1 MDLTLKPDDNFA
13 TSLDPNARF
22 GEEIPSSAKF
32 NYTQAVASGKTPEKV
47 ASDAKLGEAVGLP
60 ASVIEN
66 LDAQG
71 RAEQQANA
79 LDWAQMHQEMPV
91 LMQMMND
98 PTVAAEVSDD
108 PRKAGLWE
116 RLWWKLAPR
125 TGHQGGNWQTSRN
138 SLARG
143 GYGAVN
149 AMPFVGNERVL
160 EDCRKELQNL
170 DDTAQA
176 LKDGKS
182 VAEVFGSEE
191 DPSGEGA
198 YAHFL
203 AQGEVQKKEI
213 YKRMYKAAS
222 SMAWV
227 NNMKQL
233 FPQSAAT
240 EAMFQTDNATDALKV
255 FASNPLAIALD
266 VGIESLVQQSPQL
279 AALAVG
285 AALGG
290 VGVAAA
296 GQGLTS
302 YSLERSARLAEA
314 MGEYNL
320 NQYDAKD
327 IMKWYGSPDYRTQYA
342 MQQAKAETAASA
354 VAAFDALA
362 GGLAATKVIRPGFL
376 GMGERTARLTE
387 AGVQALAQ
395 GTLGSAGE
403 ATAQIAT
410 EGRITS
416 WADVVAE
423 FAGEFVTSPI
433 DVAAAAFGRTAE
445 RRMKQAL
452 AVQFAQGTARLTQF
466 AKVSSLLAN
475 DPKTASEYIK
485 NINAQQKTPDL
496 YVDTQSLH
504 QNGQDELIT
513 GASPEL
519 AERYN
524 QALGKG
530 ESMKIS
536 AEELL
541 TVLAPRDTNNTLAEV
556 VHPEGLPSLVE
567 ARSLEQEA
575 AIEASTRLSQTLEQ
589 ATGEFAESSKA
600 VGKQVETMLNE
611 AYGENTDVKEGGMSG
626 ASRQLITTY
635 LQTMFTTI
643 AKDLGVL
650 PHQVFEE
657 YGPKLVLTPADAT
670 HTADGKLQVTS
681 DRAKQLFTK
690 STNSS
695 YAMTIGD
702 RLQNQFAKPSKSVS
716 EQELSASIRQGHNGP
731 KRSLRDFIRKTLS
744 TIGEAVPENE
754 RISKGDFERRLKN
767 EKLGYIHISPRSA
780 RELSGEV
787 ALYADEMKAL
797 VYLEDVLKSGDF
809 SGWKPN
815 TKTDKKPN
823 VVGYGVL
830 SKLARIDGRVCR
842 IDATIEKYKDGK
854 LFYYLRMKKLPSKV
868 ASSSFKQG
876 DQHSRFAHLAPSLEN
891 PVGGLS
897 SNSTLSVSYV
907 QGTIGEW
914 FPDVRAIATWAG
926 ANRSTFLHET
936 GHMFLDMRTKIAVKL
951 KAKKASG
958 VELTKGEQHL
968 LDSTEA
974 ALKWLGT
981 DVDSF
986 SKMDIDAQRPY
997 QEKFARTYEAYLME
1011 GNAPSKGL
1019 TKLFR
1024 SFSGWLRGVYRVITN
1039 IPGAEISPEVREL
1052 FDSLFVASTEVEAA
1066 RLRRAQFERYN
1077 DPQLAAIAQEIGE
1090 DFADL
1095 QEESV
1100 DKAVEE
1106 MHSRLQKAS
1115 QRIAKMRKGQIADLT
1130 DEAQRVYN
1138 EIYDRIWEDVMKSP
1152 EYQAHVA
1159 LTSGVN
1165 GIKPKLTMRDLNSVE
1180 PKLTEAQIK
1189 MLEDMGMVGSNP
1201 KGVNAQMVAE
1211 KNGFDSLSTM
1221 VFALL
1226 HLGDPVEHVRDLT
1239 TTEMLEKHAEL
1250 ASPESIE
1257 QSADAAI
1264 FNDARL
1270 RILHIEAMTLS
1281 RALGKKGD
1289 LYTELRKGAKT
1300 AIGQI
1305 RVAKLA
1311 DEGTRHAAESARN
1324 GRESERARNAGDI
1337 KTAAAAK
1344 VRELYQGLMRRLIEV
1359 RLAEIRRAMKF
1370 FARFKGVKTLKL
1382 CDTKYLMAI
1391 QHILDKV
1398 GIAPFPAAGVNQ
1410 RQSLASFLGEI
1421 QGIALK
1427 EDEGVSTIDADPDF
1441 VTKIDS
1447 GELKLENMTSDQFD
1461 VLEGLIRQIYA
1472 HGKAWASIEV
1482 EGKLVALE
1490 EAQQDLAN
1498 GILEHAQ
1505 KRGKKPLENVEKSD
1519 DATSNLLK
1527 RIGLAHRRI
1536 PSLFNCMEGV
1546 MPGYGRFFK
1555 YIVRRFDECGNRE
1568 AVLKNEISKA
1578 LFDVLSPLFK
1588 DFSKSKARYYENVKA
1603 SFTKQQIFVMALNM
1617 GNEGNIQRL
1626 IDNSDGYTFMNG
1638 RKLTQA
1644 DVMSLISQTLT
1655 ADEIRRVQAVWD
1667 LFSEMQKEIEAKEI
1681 RKNGRAPTWVQPQP
1695 IAMASVD
1702 GQVVELK
1709 GGYYPIV
1716 YDRKASARGAT
1727 LEESKSVLQE
1737 LKGAQ
1742 GQASTWKGF
1751 LKDRARMVKMQT
1763 PITLTLRGAFEG
1775 FENTIHDV
1783 CWDEWVTDTRR
1794 LFSRNSVLSKTIL
1807 NYYGAETLTAI
1818 NQWIKD
1824 TSVGKSNQGR
1834 MEDGIATL
1842 FRKNISLVGIG
1853 FNLVTAAIQTVGI
1866 TQTVVALGGKWT
1878 LSGLGDMLTM
1888 TPMGAYKFAAS
1899 KSLLIQD
1906 RLRTQFREIAE
1917 IQRYTATGGNRVW
1930 EGFSRMAYMPVAL
1943 VQMLV
1948 DLPTWLGAYNRA
1960 LAEGKAE
1967 TEAIAMADRLLIE
1980 AQGSGRFQD
1989 LSGAER
1995 GNPWAQLF
2003 TVFYTFFNTT
2013 YNLARLT
2020 METKGKLAAARDLML
2035 LLVVQ
2040 PVVETFVR
2048 EALKVQPPDDDDDA
2062 YWERMQNAMLSNTIN
2077 FNMSLI
2083 VGLREAAS
2091 IADVIQGLPVRY
2103 QGPTGTKK
2111 VTDVFAWG
2119 AKAAKEWASEDEID
2133 PAFIRQSITVFAEIT
2148 GKPIPVVPI
2157 NRYLRG
2163 KQAIDEGDTTDWK
2176 AYLFGYSKR

>member
-13 TSLDPNARF
+13 TSLDPNSRF

-125 TGHQGGNWQTSRN
+125 TGRQGGVWQTSRN

-143 GYGAVN
+143 GYGLVN
-149 AMPFVGNERVL
+149 ALPFVGNERVL
-160 EDCRKELQNL
+160 EDCHKELQNL

-203 AQGEVQKKEI
+203 AQGEAQKKEI

-240 EAMFQTDNATDALKV
+240 EALFQTDNATDALKV

-279 AALAVG
+279 VALAVG

-445 RRMKQAL
+445 RRMKQSL

-466 AKVSSLLAN
+466 AKVSPLLAN

-524 QALGKG
+524 QALSKG

-575 AIEASTRLSQTLEQ
+575 ATEASTRLSQTLEQ

-600 VGKQVETMLNE
+600 VGKQVEAMLNE

-670 HTADGKLQVTS
+670 RTADGKLQVTS
-681 DRAKQLFTK
+681 DRARQLFSKGTK
-690 STNSS
+690 SS
-695 YAMTIGD
+695 YAFGMPVPEEFGPVLT
-702 RLQNQFAKPSKSVS
+702 QFAGKPKEALAELRKRKTGAATGVYTFQGKPVGICYGKVGDAKNEYKGGYGLSHIDAKHPGVADKLQEILDNSQIMQGSTDTRLRLWDGKHAVGIALAWAGDKTAGSWVVTAYIDSRRGSKMKPLAPDTSVRPIEEALPAS
-716 EQELSASIRQGHNGP
+716 GELSPAQESMDTLADANESFQKDIN
-731 KRSLRDFIRKTLS
+731 SLS
-744 TIGEAVPENE
+744 
-754 RISKGDFERRLKN
+754 
-767 EKLGYIHISPRSA
+767 
-780 RELSGEV
+780 
-787 ALYADEMKAL
+787 
-797 VYLEDVLKSGDF
+797 
-809 SGWKPN
+809 
-815 TKTDKKPN
+815 
-823 VVGYGVL
+823 
-830 SKLARIDGRVCR
+830 
-842 IDATIEKYKDGK
+842 
-854 LFYYLRMKKLPSKV
+854 
-868 ASSSFKQG
+868 
-876 DQHSRFAHLAPSLEN
+876 
-891 PVGGLS
+891 
-897 SNSTLSVSYV
+897 

-951 KAKKASG
+951 KAKKTSG

-1138 EIYDRIWEDVMKSP
+1138 EIYDRIWEEVMKSP

-1189 MLEDMGMVGSNP
+1189 MLEDLDMVGSNP
-1201 KGVNAQMVAE
+1201 KGVNAWMVAE
-1211 KNGFDSLSTM
+1211 KNGFDSLSAM

-1270 RILHIEAMTLS
+1270 RILHIEAMALS

-1382 CDTKYLMAI
+1382 CDTKYLMVI

-1578 LFDVLSPLFK
+1578 LFDILSPLFK

-1644 DVMSLISQTLT
+1644 DVVSLISQTLT
-1655 ADEIRRVQAVWD
+1655 ADEIRRVQAVWN

-1737 LKGAQ
+1737 LKGVQ

-1807 NYYGAETLTAI
+1807 NYYGTETLTAV

-1824 TSVGKSNQGR
+1824 TAVGKSNQGR

-1899 KSLLIQD
+1899 KSLLIPD

-2040 PVVETFVR
+2040 PVIETFVR

-2062 YWERMQNAMLSNTIN
+2062 YWERMQNAMLANTIN

-2091 IADVIQGLPVRY
+2091 IADVIQGSPVRY

-2111 VTDVFAWG
+2111 VTDVLAWG

-2148 GKPIPVVPI
+2148 GKPIPVVPV

>member
-1 MDLTLKPDDNFA
+1 MDLTTKQDENFA
-13 TSLDPNARF
+13 TSLNPNARF
-22 GEEIPSSAKF
+22 GEQAPSSAKF
-32 NYTQAVASGKTPEKV
+32 NYTQAVASGKSPQQV
-47 ASDAKLGEAVGLP
+47 ASDVKLADAVGVAP
-60 ASVIEN
+60 EVIGN
-66 LDAQG
+66 LDVAG
-71 RAEQQANA
+71 KAEQQANA
-79 LDWAQMHQEMPV
+79 LDWSRMHQETPV

-98 PTVAAEVSDD
+98 PTFAAEVSDD
-108 PRKAGLWE
+108 PRQAGMWE
-116 RLWWKLAPR
+116 RLWWKIAPR
-125 TGHQGGNWQTSRN
+125 TGRQDGLSATVRN
-138 SLARG
+138 AVARG
-143 GYGAVN
+143 GYGLVN
-149 AMPFVGNERVL
+149 GLPLLGNERVL
-160 EDCRKELQNL
+160 EDCRTELQGL
-170 DDTAQA
+170 DDAAQS

-182 VAEVFGSEE
+182 VAEVFGSDE

-198 YAHFL
+198 YARFL
-203 AQGEVQKKEI
+203 VSGEARKKELMQ
-213 YKRMYKAAS
+213 RMYKAAA
-222 SMAWV
+222 SMAWA
-227 NNMKQL
+227 NGMKQL
-233 FPQSAAT
+233 FPHSAAT
-240 EAMFQTDNATDALKV
+240 EELFQAQTAGQAITTFLQ
-255 FASNPLAIALD
+255 NPVSIALD
-266 VGIESLVQQSPQL
+266 VGLESLVQQAPQL
-279 AALAVG
+279 AALAIG
-285 AALGG
+285 
-290 VGVAAA
+290 AAA
-296 GQGLTS
+296 GGIGAAAIGQGVAS
-302 YSLERSARLAEA
+302 YNLERGARLADA
-314 MGEYNL
+314 MGEYGLDSL
-320 NQYDAKD
+320 NAKD
-327 IMKWYGSPDYRTQYA
+327 IVTWYGSPDYRGQYA
-342 MQQAKAETAASA
+342 LQKAKAEDAASA
-354 VAAFDALA
+354 VAFWDAAA
-362 GGLAATKVIRPGFL
+362 GGLAAAGRIVPKGFL
-376 GMGERTARLTE
+376 GMGERASKIASVGT
-387 AGVQALAQ
+387 QAILQ
-395 GTLGSAGE
+395 GAMGSAGE
-403 ATAQIAT
+403 ASAQYIT
-410 EGRITS
+410 EGKITS

-423 FAGEFVTSPI
+423 FAGEFVSSPI
-433 DVAAAAFGRTAE
+433 DVAAAALGRTTE
-445 RRMKQAL
+445 RRTKAAL
-452 AVQFAQGTARLTQF
+452 AQEFARQTAQLEQY
-466 AKVSSLLAN
+466 AKVSPLLAN
-475 DPKTASEYIK
+475 DPKTTAEYVK
-485 NINAQQKTPDL
+485 NIKAQTQLPDL
-496 YVDTQSLH
+496 YVDVQSLH
-504 QNGQDELIT
+504 QSGQDDVVA

-519 AERYN
+519 AERYQ
-524 QALGKG
+524 QALLKG
-530 ESMKIS
+530 ESMKVS
-536 AEELL
+536 PEELL
-541 TVLAPRDTNNTLAEV
+541 TVLAPRDTNNALAEV
-556 VHPEGLPSLVE
+556 VHPEGMPSLVE
-567 ARSLEQEA
+567 AQSLEQTA
-575 AIEASTRLSQTLEQ
+575 AQETSERLAQTLEGVTGDF
-589 ATGEFAESSKA
+589 ATSSA
-600 VGKQVETMLNE
+600 NVGKQVETMLDE
-611 AYGENTDVKEGGMSG
+611 AYGENTDVKDGGMAKS
-626 ASRQLITTY
+626 ARQIMTTY
-635 LQTMFTTI
+635 LQTLFTTT

-650 PHQVFEE
+650 PEQVFAE
-657 YGPKLVLTPADAT
+657 YGPKSVLTPADAT
-670 HTADGKLQVTS
+670 RTAEGKLQVTS
-681 DRAKQLFTK
+681 DRAKQLFAQSLRSDQK
-690 STNSS
+690 SFSQHGTAKENVHRGLKAIEALLAKKQSVTD
-695 YAMTIGD
+695 AMTYKGSPVDFDYGYEGD
-702 RLQNQFAKPSKSVS
+702 
-716 EQELSASIRQGHNGP
+716 
-731 KRSLRDFIRKTLS
+731 T
-744 TIGEAVPENE
+744 
-754 RISKGDFERRLKN
+754 
-767 EKLGYIHISPRSA
+767 
-780 RELSGEV
+780 
-787 ALYADEMKAL
+787 
-797 VYLEDVLKSGDF
+797 
-809 SGWKPN
+809 
-815 TKTDKKPN
+815 
-823 VVGYGVL
+823 
-830 SKLARIDGRVCR
+830 R
-842 IDATIEKYKDGK
+842 IDARGHRKGEHGFLHLLEARWRKDGLSEEEIRILLDDLVYTIAYGKADANSAKDRTVLRLKIHGGECLAVLKKPKDRNAWVLTGYYLNPATGAATQGLVKSGATQSKPTTTRLGSGAVATDSLTILEQSVLTSKALRQIGLERK
-854 LFYYLRMKKLPSKV
+854 LFSPIQPRHLP
-868 ASSSFKQG
+868 QG
-876 DQHSRFAHLAPSLEN
+876 S
-891 PVGGLS
+891 
-897 SNSTLSVSYV
+897 
-907 QGTIGEW
+907 IGAW
-914 FPDVRAIATWAG
+914 FPDVRAIATWTG

-951 KAKKASG
+951 KAKKDSG

-968 LDSTEA
+968 LDTLEA
-974 ALKWLGT
+974 TMKWLGT
-981 DVDSF
+981 DLESF

-1052 FDSLFVASTEVEAA
+1052 FDFLFVASTEVEAA

-1100 DKAVEE
+1100 DKAMEE

-1138 EIYDRIWEDVMKSP
+1138 EIYDRVWEEVMKAP

-1211 KNGFDSLSTM
+1211 KNGFDSLNTM

-1505 KRGKKPLENVEKSD
+1505 ERGKKPLENVEKSD

-1655 ADEIRRVQAVWD
+1655 ADEIRRVQTVWD

-1824 TSVGKSNQGR
+1824 TAVGKSNQGR

-1899 KSLLIQD
+1899 KSLLIPD

-2035 LLVVQ
+2035 LLVAQ
-2040 PVVETFVR
+2040 PVIETFVR

-2062 YWERMQNAMLSNTIN
+2062 YWDRMQSAMLANTID

-2091 IADVIQGLPVRY
+2091 IADVIQGSPVRY

-2111 VTDVFAWG
+2111 ITDVLAWS

-2148 GKPIPVVPI
+2148 GKPIPVVPV

>member
-524 QALGKG
+524 QALSKG

-681 DRAKQLFTK
+681 DRAKQLFTGK
-690 STNSS
+690 QTDALHMTSKVFEGDLASFMLNAKDSERFVVRTPLSSATANLLGQLGIPADDVEIQITSDRRAHPYNSGHALS
-695 YAMTIGD
+695 ADNWLDALNLPAEATSAKVEKTFKDGQAISLQKVGSDGKPLEAIYVVTHNPNRKDAKT
-702 RLQNQFAKPSKSVS
+702 RLNFVTAYPTGEKPSKPDVATAREVARSDFKSRHMRDSMPERAYDASQKRAVGFDSVS
-716 EQELSASIRQGHNGP
+716 ETVSRSTKNNQG
-731 KRSLRDFIRKTLS
+731 
-744 TIGEAVPENE
+744 
-754 RISKGDFERRLKN
+754 
-767 EKLGYIHISPRSA
+767 
-780 RELSGEV
+780 
-787 ALYADEMKAL
+787 
-797 VYLEDVLKSGDF
+797 F
-809 SGWKPN
+809 S
-815 TKTDKKPN
+815 
-823 VVGYGVL
+823 
-830 SKLARIDGRVCR
+830 
-842 IDATIEKYKDGK
+842 
-854 LFYYLRMKKLPSKV
+854 
-868 ASSSFKQG
+868 
-876 DQHSRFAHLAPSLEN
+876 
-891 PVGGLS
+891 
-897 SNSTLSVSYV
+897 

-914 FPDVRAIATWAG
+914 FPDVRAIATWTG

-936 GHMFLDMRTKIAVKL
+936 GHMFLDMRTRIAVKL
-951 KAKKASG
+951 KVKKDSG

-968 LDSTEA
+968 LDSLEVTM
-974 ALKWLGT
+974 KWLGT

-997 QEKFARTYEAYLME
+997 QEKFVRTYEAYLME

-1189 MLEDMGMVGSNP
+1189 MLEDMDMVGSNP

-2091 IADVIQGLPVRY
+2091 IADVIQGSPVRY